1 MQVSG
6 VRFVPFQEI
15 SVDTMLIVHRFTQTS
30 SELRIFAQLA

>member
-15 SVDTMLIVHRFTQTS
+15 SVDTILIVHCFTQTGP
-30 SELRIFAQLA
+30 ELRIFARLA